1 MPLQFWIT
9 LVLGLGMLETT
20 VLFAQYLS
28 WNDYGAPALAV
39 TFIALFFGVL
49 KVRGRESACVDVRC
63 SALYFISDSIPYALF
78 IKDRSSAAVN
88 CLQQLFSPCIPHLH
102 DNIFPIAF
110 SCFLLF
116 LFYAIFSSH
125 LYLHVTPLLYFRI
138 SSHLFPISLS
148 L

>member
-49 KVRGRESACVDVRC
+49 KVREKVRERT
-63 SALYFISDSIPYALF
+63 
-78 IKDRSSAAVN
+78 R
-88 CLQQLFSPCIPHLH
+88 
-102 DNIFPIAF
+102 
-110 SCFLLF
+110 
-116 LFYAIFSSH
+116 
-125 LYLHVTPLLYFRI
+125 
-138 SSHLFPISLS
+138 
-148 L
+148 